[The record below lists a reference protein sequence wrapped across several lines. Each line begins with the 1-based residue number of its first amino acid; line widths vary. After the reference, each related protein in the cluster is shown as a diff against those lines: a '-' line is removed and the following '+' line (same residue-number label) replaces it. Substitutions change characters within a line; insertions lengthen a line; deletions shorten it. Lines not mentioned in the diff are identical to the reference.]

1 MKRAIISTLIII
13 FSALSV
19 FAASIQVA
27 PYSGAYG
34 VPMASPYYTGG
45 EWDKKYGGPPNH
57 PLPDGSFDDANYY
70 SEDEIIAIA
79 AIEGVTESEFNN
91 RFSGED
97 FTVSV
102 SCPNGLYFVS
112 QSNPAFKRPFELYLV
127 WKSQTYFEYR
137 ETISNVFSVFT
148 RWGDGESD
156 QDARYD
162 SEVLSEQGDFEK
174 GREFNGFVDYYDGDP
189 EKGSYLINSQT
200 DFIYHHKDGLIDT
213 NERREYRNISANMWC
228 DVILILPGEIVQGT
242 DTLVVT
248 GENGRTTEYPLI
260 EADDYTA
267 TVTLT
272 FKYGDLEKSITI
284 PFSGYYERGQ
294 YEKEEDACSLLVEPN
309 SNAAHLSIS
318 RDRGSWVTVGDLQFM
333 MSTFRPDGSTT
344 PKRYDPV
351 IFASSSSDPF
361 DKNAA
366 EFRMVHSSVT
376 FNTPLTN
383 TNSIPFDVRIQRTGT
398 SGTSNFIFDGT
409 GSVSDVEQAA
419 TSGSYDFG
427 IWPDCI
433 PAYLQHS
440 ELQMDYYGYEGEIAV
455 MMDGGNNIMKPG
467 RYTGTVY
474 IHVVSSDQVVRGM

>member
-34 VPMASPYYTGG
+34 VPMASPYYTGKTWG
-45 EWDKKYGGPPNH
+45 DKYGNSKDQYLNDQGV
-57 PLPDGSFDDANYY
+57 FDDANYY
-70 SEDEIIAIA
+70 SEDEIIAIGA
-79 AIEGVTESEFNN
+79 VENITRAEFENGLNN
-91 RFSGED
+91 EEFS
-97 FTVSV
+97 VSV

-112 QSNPAFKRPFELYLV
+112 QSNPAFKRPFELMLV
-127 WKSQTYFEYR
+127 FKSSHMYEKR
-137 ETISNVFSVFT
+137 EGLRHIFT
-148 RWGDGESD
+148 THIEWGDWYLGQEQNDDYEVGYISQENNPGFSAKLKPWGED
-156 QDARYD
+156 
-162 SEVLSEQGDFEK
+162 K
-174 GREFNGFVDYYDGDP
+174 
-189 EKGSYLINSQT
+189 
-200 DFIYHHKDGLIDT
+200 KDDDWYQAAVGT
-213 NERREYRNISANMWC
+213 HYVEYRNQHANFWV
-228 DVILILPGEIVQGT
+228 DIILVLPGQIKSGT
-242 DTLVVT
+242 DTLVV
-248 GENGRTTEYPLI
+248 EKNGRTTEYPLI

-272 FKYGDLEKSITI
+272 FKYGSLEKPITI

-333 MSTFRPDGSTT
+333 MSTFRPNGSTT

-361 DKNAA
+361 DTNAS

-398 SGTSNFIFDGT
+398 SGTANFIFDGT

-433 PAYLQHS
+433 PAKIEHS
-440 ELQMDYYGYEGEIAV
+440 DFQMDYYGYEGEIAV